1 MDTQLP
7 EAVSELAAT
16 ARRAFDDAGGVDLA
30 RRAEADPTVRQEAAE
45 VLTAL
50 GALELDPFASV
61 DEGLAAF
68 ALCRE
73 AGRVVL
79 PYPLEPMVCRE
90 RDRPL
95 VVVDPADPLVDHAE
109 LLGTAG
115 EMLAVDLRGD
125 TYDAVVA
132 GPALGSRL
140 APFMVPVALTA
151 RAAGGDTAA
160 AATLAHAL
168 AGAWLLGVVE
178 AAVDRCIDHVT
189 ARHQFG
195 QRIADFQAVQFQVA
209 DAVVATSGLA
219 ELALFT
225 IWRVTELGAGA
236 RTDALA
242 LRLHA
247 ADVAR
252 ATLRATQQLHGA
264 SGVAEE
270 YDISVL
276 CRRAQAAVRSPA
288 SPERIVDALTTA
300 VRDDGFASL
309 FPHGRADARPVRA
322 RTAES
327 SR

>member
-1 MDTQLP
+1 METVLP
-7 EAVSELAAT
+7 EAVTELAAT
-16 ARRAFDDAGGVDLA
+16 ARRAFADAGGVDLA
-30 RRAEADPTVRQEAAE
+30 RRAEADPAVRQDAADL
-45 VLTAL
+45 LTAL
-50 GALELDPFASV
+50 GAFELDPFASA
-61 DEGLAAF
+61 DEALAAF

-79 PYPLEPMVCRE
+79 PYPLEPLVCRVD
-90 RDRPL
+90 DRPL
-95 VVVDPADPLVDHAE
+95 VVVDPADPLLDHGD
-109 LLGTAG
+109 LLGAAG
-115 EMLAVDLRGD
+115 NIVAVDLGGR

-132 GPALGSRL
+132 GPPLGSRL
-140 APFMVPVALTA
+140 APFMVPVALTRRDSNGA
-151 RAAGGDTAA
+151 TGA
-160 AATLAHAL
+160 AATLAHTL

-178 AAVDRCIDHVT
+178 AAVDRAVEHVT

-225 IWRVTELGAGA
+225 IWRVTELGADA

-252 ATLRATQQLHGA
+252 TTLRATQQLHGA

-288 SPERIVDALTTA
+288 SPERIVDALSVA
-300 VRDDGFASL
+300 VRDGGFASL
-309 FPHGRADARPVRA
+309 FPHGRAR
-322 RTAES
+322 
-327 SR
+327 

>member
-1 MDTQLP
+1 MMVTELP
-7 EAVSELAAT
+7 EEVTDLAAT
-16 ARRAFDDAGGVDLA
+16 ARRAFADAGGVDLA
-30 RRAEADPTVRQEAAE
+30 RRAEADPPVRQEAAD
-45 VLTAL
+45 VLDAL
-50 GALELDPFASV
+50 GALELAPSASS
-61 DEGLAAF
+61 DEALAAF

-79 PYPLEPMVCRE
+79 PYPLESFVCRV
-90 RDRPL
+90 DDGPL
-95 VVVDPADPLVDHAE
+95 VLVDPSDPLVDHGD
-109 LLGTAG
+109 LLGETG
-115 EMLAVDLRGD
+115 GVVAVDLGGAA
-125 TYDAVVA
+125 YDATVT
-132 GPALGSRL
+132 GDALGSRL
-140 APFMVPVALTA
+140 APFMVPVTLTA
-151 RAAGGDTAA
+151 RASGDGTAA

-168 AGAWLLGVVE
+168 AGAWLLGIVE
-178 AAVDRCIDHVT
+178 AAVDRCVEHVT

-225 IWRVTELGAGA
+225 MWRVAELGAGA

-252 ATLRATQQLHGA
+252 TTLRVAQQLHGA

-288 SPERIVDALTTA
+288 SPERIVDVLSVA
-300 VRDDGFASL
+300 VRDGGFASL
-309 FPHGRADARPVRA
+309 FSHGRPEARAGHGAVTAD
-322 RTAES
+322 
-327 SR
+327 